1 MCKITTGC
9 FLCWCYAKAKWMLQ
23 SHVPLPW
30 PRSVQRFK
38 YAFSQDVLRCML
50 FCLWWRLPLS
60 AAWSQLHGGADFLAV
75 PVALG
80 CSRGGSLCWSSGL
93 LLRVSVS
100 GNDIEA
106 RLDEDY
112 PVVNCVCREIRSVC
126 IKCFWLSA
134 KVSAEILGE
143 GSTLPFLFYWRSEW
157 MSLLAS
163 VVIPLSIK
171 LIFPFSGSCL
181 SRITAWLDCRGIVLS

>member
-9 FLCWCYAKAKWMLQ
+9 FLCWCYAQAKWMPQ
-23 SHVPLPW
+23 PHVPLPW
-30 PRSVQRFK
+30 PWSIQRFK
-38 YAFSQDVLRCML
+38 YAFSQDVLRCL
-50 FCLWWRLPLS
+50 PSCLWWRLPLS
-60 AAWSQLHGGADFLAV
+60 AAWSRLQRGADFPAV

-80 CSRGGSLCWSSGL
+80 HSRGGSLCWSSGP

-112 PVVNCVCREIRSVC
+112 PVVKCVCREIRSVC

-134 KVSAEILGE
+134 KVSAQILGE
-143 GSTLPFLFYWRSEW
+143 GSTLPFLCYWRWEW

-171 LIFPFSGSCL
+171 LIFPFNGSYL
-181 SRITAWLDCRGIVLS
+181 SRITTRLDCKGIVLS